1 MGKNK
6 RDITAGR
13 WPSAVLNNQTYLM
26 YYNRLKELAL
36 NLFKWINLPD
46 TIDERYLELTLY
58 DQGQAVFFRDDVLGY
73 LALQCAAGGKLN
85 VYRVPTQREVITETE
100 YHAHLN
106 ENDSVLIYNNYLRIA
121 EAPAIEQYAYR
132 LYEITRAIDVN
143 IRQQKTP
150 LVILSSEQQRLVM
163 KNLYMQYDGN
173 EPFIFGNKNIDLD
186 SIKVLK
192 TDAPYLCDKLNILKR
207 QIWGEA
213 LTYLG
218 IDNNSSEKAERM
230 ITTEV
235 SNGLGAVR
243 AARLTRLNARK
254 QACEQINRM
263 FGLDIDV
270 EFREE
275 MISPTE
281 RQQELEIIKTSD
293 EILGGGDIE

>member
-6 RDITAGR
+6 RDIAAGR

-36 NLFKWINLPD
+36 NLFKWINLPE

-121 EAPAIEQYAYR
+121 EAPTIEQYAYR
-132 LYEITRAIDVN
+132 LYEIARAIDVN

-150 LVILSSEQQRLVM
+150 LIIRCAESQRLSM

-173 EPFIFGNKNIDLD
+173 EPFIFGDKSLDLD
-186 SIKVLK
+186 GVKVLN
-192 TDAPYLCDKLNILKR
+192 TNAPFIADKLQVLKR
-207 QIWGEA
+207 QIWNEA
-213 LTYLG
+213 LTYIG
-218 IDNNSSEKAERM
+218 IENANSEKRERLV
-230 ITTEV
+230 TDEV
-235 SNGLGAVR
+235 TSNLGGVYAQ
-243 AARLTRLNARK
+243 RLTRLNARK
-254 QACEQINRM
+254 QACKQINVM

-270 EFREE
+270 KFRSEIENAMTDDEFAEE
-275 MISPTE
+275 IE
-281 RQQELEIIKTSD
+281 RGEKD
-293 EILGGGDIE
+293 E

>member
-6 RDITAGR
+6 RDIMAGR
-13 WPSAVLNNQTYLM
+13 WPSAVMNNQTYLM

-58 DQGQAVFFRDDVLGY
+58 EQGQAVFFRDDVLGY
-73 LALQCAAGGKLN
+73 LALQCSAGGKLN
-85 VYRVPTQREVITETE
+85 VYRVPTQREVVTETE
-100 YHAHLN
+100 YHAKLN

-121 EAPAIEQYAYR
+121 EAPTIEQYAGR

-143 IRQQKTP
+143 ITQQKTP

-186 SIKVLK
+186 NIKVLN
-192 TDAPYLCDKLNILKR
+192 TNAPYLCDKLNILKR

-230 ITTEV
+230 VTTEV

-270 EFREE
+270 EFRQE
-275 MISPTE
+275 MISPAE

-293 EILGGGDIE
+293 EILGGEDIE

>member
-1 MGKNK
+1 
-6 RDITAGR
+6 
-13 WPSAVLNNQTYLM
+13 
-26 YYNRLKELAL
+26 
-36 NLFKWINLPD
+36 
-46 TIDERYLELTLY
+46 
-58 DQGQAVFFRDDVLGY
+58 
-73 LALQCAAGGKLN
+73 
-85 VYRVPTQREVITETE
+85 
-100 YHAHLN
+100 
-106 ENDSVLIYNNYLRIA
+106 
-121 EAPAIEQYAYR
+121 
-132 LYEITRAIDVN
+132 
-143 IRQQKTP
+143 
-150 LVILSSEQQRLVM
+150 M

-230 ITTEV
+230 VTTEV

-263 FGLDIDV
+263 FGLDVDV

-281 RQQELEIIKTSD
+281 RQQELEIIQTTED
-293 EILGGGDIE
+293 ILGGDDIE